1 MSPEPT
7 PQAASTRKAF
17 QRGLIP
23 IQHSRYLHASSHIRG
38 AALMAAGNFD
48 RALAAVLKHE
58 GGYADHPRDPGG
70 ATNLGITRA
79 TLARWRGRPVSKAEV
94 RALTRSEAAKI
105 YRALY
110 WDEIAG
116 DALPHGLD
124 FAVFDYCVNSGA
136 SRASRA
142 LQTVAGARADG
153 RIGRIT
159 LAAVAL
165 RDPEN
170 LIAAYCRKRL
180 TFLERLR
187 TFAVFGRG
195 WRRRVHET
203 QALALEMARE
213 QKLAA

>member
-1 MSPEPT
+1 
-7 PQAASTRKAF
+7 
-17 QRGLIP
+17 
-23 IQHSRYLHASSHIRG
+23 
-38 AALMAAGNFD
+38 MAAGNFD

-94 RALTRSEAAKI
+94 RALTRAEAAKI

-110 WDEIAG
+110 WDEVGA
-116 DALPHGLD
+116 DALPDGLD
-124 FAVFDYCVNSGA
+124 FAVFDYCVNSGPG
-136 SRASRA
+136 RAARA
-142 LQTVAGARADG
+142 LQSVAGTRTDG

-159 LAAVAL
+159 LVAVAL
-165 RDPEN
+165 RDPSD
-170 LIAAYCRKRL
+170 LIMAYCRKRL
-180 TFLERLR
+180 SFLESLR

-195 WRRRVHET
+195 WRRRVQET

>member
-1 MSPEPT
+1 
-7 PQAASTRKAF
+7 
-17 QRGLIP
+17 
-23 IQHSRYLHASSHIRG
+23 LHASSHIRG
-38 AALMAAGNFD
+38 AALMAAVNFD

-70 ATNLGITRA
+70 ATNLGVTRA

-94 RALTRSEAAKI
+94 RALTRAEAAKI

-116 DALPHGLD
+116 DALPDGLD
-124 FAVFDYCVNSGA
+124 LAVFDYCVNSGPG
-136 SRASRA
+136 RAARA
-142 LQTVAGARADG
+142 LQAVAGTRGDG
-153 RIGRIT
+153 RIGKIT
-159 LAAVAL
+159 LACVAL
-165 RDPEN
+165 RDPEH
-170 LIAAYCRKRL
+170 LIIAYCRKRL

-195 WRRRVHET
+195 WRRRVDET